1 MVYRSDIVGFKS
13 IYKHF
18 YFCIPFIQFM
28 YVSKSQKLC
37 RHSVINCIIA
47 FCIALM
53 FWFIQVSVVSLI
65 IIFVLHNLYSFFKE
79 TLTVPKIK
87 DMVKRPQQKYDMLF
101 RELHNQ
107 VSASSSNSNGNG
119 NEDMKNELKRYLMDL
134 NSTAQPQPQYTQP
147 QYPQPQSQ
155 QYPQQQYPQPQSD
168 FIELGSTYQ

>member
-101 RELHNQ
+101 RELRNQ
-107 VSASSSNSNGNG
+107 GPASSSSNSNGNG

-134 NSTAQPQPQYTQP
+134 NSTAQPQPQSQ
-147 QYPQPQSQ
+147 QYPQPQYTQ
-155 QYPQQQYPQPQSD
+155 PQYPQPQSD

>member
-1 MVYRSDIVGFKS
+1 
-13 IYKHF
+13 
-18 YFCIPFIQFM
+18 
-28 YVSKSQKLC
+28 
-37 RHSVINCIIA
+37 
-47 FCIALM
+47 M

-107 VSASSSNSNGNG
+107 VSASSSNGNGNG

-134 NSTAQPQPQYTQP
+134 NSTAQPQQQYPQP
-147 QYPQPQSQ
+147 QYPQ
-155 QYPQQQYPQPQSD
+155 QQQYPQPQSD

>member
-1 MVYRSDIVGFKS
+1 MFCLVVYRSDIVGFKS

-107 VSASSSNSNGNG
+107 VSASSSSNGNG

-134 NSTAQPQPQYTQP
+134 NSTAQPQPQ
-147 QYPQPQSQ
+147 SQ

>member
-1 MVYRSDIVGFKS
+1 VVYRSDIVGFKS

-101 RELHNQ
+101 RELRNQ
-107 VSASSSNSNGNG
+107 GPASSSSNSNGNG

-134 NSTAQPQPQYTQP
+134 NSTAQPQPQSQ
-147 QYPQPQSQ
+147 QYPQPQYTQ
-155 QYPQQQYPQPQSD
+155 PQYPQPQSD

>member
-53 FWFIQVSVVSLI
+53 FWFIQVSVMSLI

-101 RELHNQ
+101 RELRNQ
-107 VSASSSNSNGNG
+107 GPASSSNGNGNGNG

-134 NSTAQPQPQYTQP
+134 NSTAQPQPQ
-147 QYPQPQSQ
+147 SQ
-155 QYPQQQYPQPQSD
+155 QYSQQQYPQPQSD

>member
-1 MVYRSDIVGFKS
+1 VVYRSDIVGFKS

-53 FWFIQVSVVSLI
+53 FWFIQVSVMSLI

-101 RELHNQ
+101 RELRNQ
-107 VSASSSNSNGNG
+107 GPASSSNGNGNGNG

-134 NSTAQPQPQYTQP
+134 NSTAQPQPQ
-147 QYPQPQSQ
+147 SQ
-155 QYPQQQYPQPQSD
+155 QYSQQQYPQPQSD